1 MKFLETHFEE
11 YINSVQ
17 KNNLHEEL
25 NIIFDKLPLEIE
37 KIPNLIFY
45 GPSGVGKYS
54 QMLNTIKKYSP
65 TNLKY
70 DKKMTVV
77 YDKKQYFYRI
87 SDIHYEIDMSLL
99 GCNSKTLWNEI
110 YHQIV
115 DVISTK
121 MNKTGII
128 VCKDFHN
135 VYSELLDIFYS
146 YIQENVH
153 SNINIKFILLTEQ
166 ISFIPNE
173 ILNCFELIN
182 ISRPNIRKY
191 QECIISK
198 NVTNVT
204 ENESMT
210 NETENQNSLNIVMN
224 IKDYQ
229 IGNFMLIY
237 PHKIICDKIY
247 NEIINVNQ
255 LKFLKFRDLLYDI
268 LIYNLDVFECVW
280 YILNKMVINSNIQFN
295 KMSEVMIKTFIFF
308 KYYNNN
314 YRPIYHLENYLFYLI
329 KIANEY

>member
-17 KNNLHEEL
+17 KNNLHDEL
-25 NIIFDKLPLEIE
+25 NIIFDRLPLNIE
-37 KIPNLIFY
+37 KMPNLIFY
-45 GPSGVGKYS
+45 GPSGIGKYS
-54 QMLNTIKKYSP
+54 QMLNAIKKYSQ

-87 SDIHYEIDMSLL
+87 SDIHYEIDVSLL

-110 YHQIV
+110 YNQIV

-121 MNKTGII
+121 SNKTGII

-135 VYSELLDIFYS
+135 IYSELLDIFYS

-153 SNINIKFILLTEQ
+153 TNINIKFILLTEQ

-173 ILNCFELIN
+173 ILNCFQLIN
-182 ISRPNIRKY
+182 ISRPNIFKY
-191 QECIISK
+191 EECITLKTNDEIK
-198 NVTNVT
+198 NVMLDELEDEKKSNV
-204 ENESMT
+204 
-210 NETENQNSLNIVMN
+210 IVN

-229 IGNFMLIY
+229 IGNFMLIC

-247 NEIINVNQ
+247 YEIINVNQ

-268 LIYNLDVFECVW
+268 LIYNLDIFECVW
-280 YILNKMVINSNIQFN
+280 YILHNMIINNNIKCN
-295 KMSEVMIKTFIFF
+295 KMSDVMIKTFIFF

-329 KIANEY
+329 KIVNEY